1 MADTQD
7 SKVGGLRAVELYYR
21 VIRDISNG
29 VPAFLHTQ
37 TRLNAPAL
45 GVLYPEQFRDVAE
58 ITFQCVELF
67 WLELEQA
74 MDAVLLFEKREIPFQ
89 WISVYMPVRALREVG
104 IEHELMER
112 FAEMEVPT
120 NRICFELSE
129 KLLEETDG
137 LAAGSIRNLRNRG
150 FHFMLSGFGGDNCP
164 LMRLSSFEVDYVM
177 LSAEVMQYVGLNDRA
192 DSAVKSIIDFVNGLG
207 AEPIADAVVNAVQAE
222 RLHESGCNYCA
233 GSLAG
238 RYIAERY
245 MRRKDD
251 KD

>member
-1 MADTQD
+1 MADTQE
-7 SKVGGLRAVELYYR
+7 SRVGGLRAVELYYR

-37 TRLNAPAL
+37 TRLNAPSL

-89 WISVYMPVRALREVG
+89 WISVYMPVRVLREVG

-112 FAEMEVPT
+112 FTEMEVPT

-150 FHFMLSGFGGDNCP
+150 FHFMLSGFGGNNCP
-164 LMRLSSFEVDYVM
+164 MMRLAEFRVDYVM
-177 LSAEVMQYVGLNDRA
+177 LSPEVAYFIDRSDRA
-192 DSAVKSIIDFVNGLG
+192 DEAVKSIIGFVSDLE
-207 AEPIADAVVNAVQAE
+207 AEPIADGIQNSHQAE
-222 RLHESGCNYCA
+222 TLHSFECRYCA

-238 RYIAERY
+238 DYVQQQRVYR
-245 MRRKDD
+245 
-251 KD
+251 

>member
-1 MADTQD
+1 
-7 SKVGGLRAVELYYR
+7 
-21 VIRDISNG
+21 
-29 VPAFLHTQ
+29 
-37 TRLNAPAL
+37 
-45 GVLYPEQFRDVAE
+45 
-58 ITFQCVELF
+58 
-67 WLELEQA
+67 

-150 FHFMLSGFGGDNCP
+150 FHFMLSGFGGNNCP
-164 LMRLSSFEVDYVM
+164 MMRLAEFRVDYVM
-177 LSAEVMQYVGLNDRA
+177 LSPEVAYFIDRSERA
-192 DSAVKSIIDFVNGLG
+192 DEAVKSIIGFVSDLE
-207 AEPIADAVVNAVQAE
+207 AEPIADGIQNSHQAE
-222 RLHESGCNYCA
+222 TLHSFECRYCA

-238 RYIAERY
+238 DYVQQQRVYR
-245 MRRKDD
+245 
-251 KD
+251 